1 MPNYVIN
8 NIYLKGPQED
18 IDSLIALLGKDV
30 ENPEEQIDFNNVVR
44 MPESMNLVAGSV
56 ADKYIAAYLKT
67 LSDKEQLSIAEKLSN
82 LPESFHGNYLRKY
95 LDAFRMTLTD
105 KDREDLS
112 SRLSKDFELL
122 KPSSIEEVGKTYI
135 DNIINYGADT
145 WYDWSVNNW
154 GCKWGAMESC
164 VEDNFITFNTAWSA
178 SLPITE
184 KLSEMFPSVYFS
196 HEFADEDV
204 FGSNCGCVQFE
215 KGEVVSEYFPEGEEA
230 ARFACKL
237 WGFDVTDYG
246 LLPDGVEAM
255 TLEEVIEPYN
265 LGLKLDG
272 DTLVLTD
279 HGVPGSSYDG
289 ARFSIDKDVI
299 SNILDA
305 IESLTDEAYREFCDD
320 LRKKGFDPT
329 KHGLEGLLTYVPT
342 DTVNYSL
349 MYNFCYCNEIM
360 TIKALEGKSLEEVIK
375 NATKESENTE
385 SKGIEKD
392 DIKEL

>member
-30 ENPEEQIDFNNVVR
+30 EHPEEQIDFNNVVR
-44 MPESMNLVAGSV
+44 MPESMNLVEGS
-56 ADKYIAAYLKT
+56 DSEKYIAAYLKT
-67 LSDKEQLSIAEKLSN
+67 LSDKEKLEIAGKLNDS
-82 LPESFHGNYLRKY
+82 PARYEGNYLRKY
-95 LDAFRMTLTD
+95 LKAFKLTLTD
-105 KDREDLS
+105 RDRQDLAA
-112 SRLSKDFELL
+112 RLSKDFEVL
-122 KPSSIEEVGKTYI
+122 KPSSIEEVGKAYV

-145 WYDWSVNNW
+145 WYDWSVKNW

-164 VEDNFITFNTAWSA
+164 VEDNFITYNTAWSA
-178 SLPITE
+178 ALPVTE
-184 KLSEMFPSVYFS
+184 KLSKMFPSVFFS
-196 HEFADEDV
+196 HEFADEDI
-204 FGSNCGCVQFE
+204 GYNCGCVQFE
-215 KGEVVSEYFPEGEEA
+215 KGEAISEYFPRGEEA
-230 ARFACKL
+230 VRFACKI
-237 WGFDVTDYG
+237 WDYDVTDYG

-272 DTLVLTD
+272 NIIVLID
-279 HGVPGSSYDG
+279 NGKPSSSYDG

-305 IESLTDEAYREFCDD
+305 IEPLTDEAYREFCDD
-320 LRKKGFDPT
+320 LSKKGFDPNR
-329 KHGLEGLLTYVPT
+329 HELEGLLTYVPT

-349 MYNFCYCNEIM
+349 MYNFCHCNEIM

-375 NATKESENTE
+375 NATKESKNTE